1 MINEECNKSNN
12 PFKFLLVVI
21 SITLL
26 HLSGM
31 VFGQETKPVL
41 PKAKQTVPGLYVT
54 SEEAYYKWKAAPES
68 IKILDV
74 RTIEEYIF
82 VGHAE
87 MAWNIPL
94 AFQSKRWDDSKKH
107 FAMEPNPDF
116 EKQVK
121 KWFSPDETIMVMCRS
136 GYRSAIAVN
145 ILSEAGFS
153 TVYNITDGME
163 GDMVKDSEDL
173 YYMKCMKNG
182 WKNSGIPWTYDIN
195 PEQVIIEGKE

>member
-94 AFQSKRWDDSKKH
+94 DFQTEQWDDSKKY
-107 FAMEPNPDF
+107 FAVEQNPDF
-116 EKQVK
+116 IKQVK

-136 GYRSAIAVN
+136 GDRSAVAVN
-145 ILSEAGFS
+145 ILTEAGFS
-153 TVYNITDGME
+153 TAYTITDGME
-163 GDMVKDSEDL
+163 GDMVKDSENL
-173 YYMKCMKNG
+173 YYMKRMKNG

-195 PEQVIIEGKE
+195 PEQVIVEEKE

>member
-21 SITLL
+21 SILL
-26 HLSGM
+26 LQLSGM
-31 VFGQETKPVL
+31 VYGQETKPVL
-41 PKAKQTVPGLYVT
+41 PKGKQTVPGLYVT
-54 SEEAYYKWKAAPES
+54 SEEAYYRWKAAPES

-94 AFQSKRWDDSKKH
+94 AFQTEQWDDSKKH
-107 FAMEPNPDF
+107 FAIEPNPDF
-116 EKQVK
+116 VKQVK

-136 GYRSAIAVN
+136 GHRSAMAVN
-145 ILSEAGFS
+145 ILTEAGFS

-163 GDMVKDSEDL
+163 GDMVKDSKNL
-173 YYMKCMKNG
+173 YYMKRMKNG

-195 PEQVIIEGKE
+195 PEQVIVDGKE

>member
-1 MINEECNKSNN
+1 MIKDRFNNRNN
-12 PFKFLLVVI
+12 PFIFLLVVI

-26 HLSGM
+26 QLSGM

-41 PKAKQTVPGLYVT
+41 PKGKQTVPGLYVT
-54 SEEAYYKWKAAPES
+54 SEEAYNRWKAAPEN

-94 AFQSKRWDDSKKH
+94 AFQTTQWDDSKKL
-107 FAMEPNPDF
+107 FAIEPNPDF
-116 EKQVK
+116 VKQAEKC
-121 KWFSPDETIMVMCRS
+121 FSPDETIMVMCRS
-136 GYRSAIAVN
+136 GKRSAMAVN
-145 ILSEAGFS
+145 ILTEAGFS

-163 GDMVKDSEDL
+163 GDMVKDSENL
-173 YYMKCMKNG
+173 YYMKRMKNG